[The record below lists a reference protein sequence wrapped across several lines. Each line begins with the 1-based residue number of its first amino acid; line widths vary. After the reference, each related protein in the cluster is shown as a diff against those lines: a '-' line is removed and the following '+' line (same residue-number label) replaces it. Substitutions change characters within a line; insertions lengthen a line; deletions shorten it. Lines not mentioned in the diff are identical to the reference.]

1 MLPEVKR
8 CKEFCSMYGLSQM
21 IDCLTRITSNT
32 STWIDHILTNTL
44 GNVSQS
50 GVIDTAITRYCDH
63 SLIYCTRK
71 TPKAKYNRHK
81 EITFCSLKSY
91 LADVYKGTLERVSF
105 PNYEN
110 FDNAD
115 IYTDFIAK
123 LDCVTNAIAPFKT
136 AIIKNNASEWFRW
149 RNCRE
154 KIHTRQ
160 TVQKKLNQQNYIFFF
175 LSGVS
180 FTTIHESQDCRVRG
194 RAFL

>member
-1 MLPEVKR
+1 M
-8 CKEFCSMYGLSQM
+8 
-21 IDCLTRITSNT
+21 
-32 STWIDHILTNTL
+32 
-44 GNVSQS
+44 
-50 GVIDTAITRYCDH
+50 
-63 SLIYCTRK
+63 
-71 TPKAKYNRHK
+71 
-81 EITFCSLKSY
+81 
-91 LADVYKGTLERVSF
+91 YKGTLERVSF

-110 FDNAD
+110 FDNADNAD

-175 LSGVS
+175 SYLGFLSQP
-180 FTTIHESQDCRVRG
+180 FTNHRTAG
-194 RAFL
+194 